1 MRCRLGITI
10 RPITSILVRKWMSL
24 EDRVPVS
31 TEPTVHSPLG
41 RSRYETELSHMP
53 KSYDEVLTSQNIRG
67 LKHCDK
73 ATRKTNVNLPQS
85 RISKSCHS
93 LTVLSS
99 ASRPGGVTVPTN
111 A

>member
-1 MRCRLGITI
+1 MRCRLGI

-31 TEPTVHSPLG
+31 TEPTVHSSLG
-41 RSRYETELSHMP
+41 RNRYETELSHMP

-73 ATRKTNVNLPQS
+73 ATRKDES
-85 RISKSCHS
+85 
-93 LTVLSS
+93 
-99 ASRPGGVTVPTN
+99 
-111 A
+111 